1 MLRKIIFPVIGILL
15 TACEDANHAVTIS
28 EQQNRITSLQDSVV
42 VLQDSL
48 NQLRESRTTLLEE
61 LNRYKTAPEKI
72 ASNVDQL
79 YKDGNISELNRIS
92 KMLQRYHPES
102 KEAGI
107 VAGLVTR
114 YEADQRAK
122 AEAEREAKRGALKKL
137 KIKYDNVQNITWY
150 YNNRFTHYNN
160 SNHTSI
166 YMGQHGD
173 KGDVWLR
180 LKMSYEGDDWIFF
193 EHAYLSYD
201 GNTIEIP
208 FEKYKEKES
217 DNGYGGRVWEW
228 IDVNVDSSILLF
240 LSEMVEGKE
249 VKMRL
254 SGKYSKTRIIPSSEI
269 SAIKEVLLGYELL
282 QDPNNR

>member
-28 EQQNRITSLQDSVV
+28 DQQKRISSLQDSVV
-42 VLQDSL
+42 MLQDSL
-48 NQLRESRTTLLEE
+48 AVLRDNRVSLLEE

-72 ASNVDQL
+72 ASNIDQL
-79 YKDGNISELNRIS
+79 YKDGNIAELNRIS
-92 KMLQRYHPES
+92 RLLQRYHPES
-102 KEAGI
+102 NEAGK
-107 VAGLVTR
+107 VAGLITK
-114 YEADQRAK
+114 YEADQQAK

-137 KIKYDNVQNITWY
+137 KVKYDNVQNITWY

-201 GNTIEIP
+201 GNTMEIP
-208 FEKYKEKES
+208 FEKYKERES

-228 IDVNVDSSILLF
+228 IDVNVDGSILSF
-240 LSEMVEGKE
+240 LSEMVEGRE

-254 SGKYSKTRIIPSSEI
+254 SGKYSHTRTLPSSEI